1 MQMKKLISLAAFALT
16 IVALPALAQ
25 NSKRAGSLGFASDFQ
40 TIPVVANLTGI
51 GGKFVTYVSIY
62 NPTASAYTIQ
72 ASLFDASGTRHDAV
86 ISVAAGELKTYANF
100 VDTIF
105 NGFIGGGAVTLRSAD
120 SAGGQR
126 NNRFIVEAE
135 VRTQGG
141 HYGTSVPVL
150 EFAGTGSRS
159 FASGINVDSN
169 SRTNIGCFDESGF
182 ANKVHVT
189 ILDSTGTQTVG
200 STDLNLAANGWFQTA
215 VTSIVSNG
223 IVRFEPSDAAVCYAV
238 VVDNTTQD
246 GRVLS
251 ASEYQP

>member
-1 MQMKKLISLAAFALT
+1 MHMKKLISLAALALT
-16 IVALPALAQ
+16 IVAMPVFAQ
-25 NSKRAGSLGFASDFQ
+25 NSKRAGSLSFASDFQ

-51 GGKFVTYVSIY
+51 GGKFITYVSIY

-72 ASLFDASGTRHDAV
+72 ASLFDATGVRRDAA
-86 ISVAAGELKTYANF
+86 ISIAAGELKTYANF
-100 VDTIF
+100 LDSVF
-105 NGFIGGGAVTLRSAD
+105 AGFTGGGAVTLRSND

-126 NNRFIVEAE
+126 NNRFIVDAE

-141 HYGTSVPVL
+141 HFGTSVPVL
-150 EFAGTGSRS
+150 EFAGSGSRS
-159 FASGINVDSN
+159 FAAGITVDSN

-182 ANKVHVT
+182 TNKVHAT
-189 ILDSTGTQTVG
+189 ILDNTGTLTVG

-215 VTSIVSNG
+215 VSSIVSNG

-246 GRVLS
+246 GRVVS

>member
-1 MQMKKLISLAAFALT
+1 MHMKRLIALAALALT

-25 NSKRAGSLGFASDFQ
+25 DSKRAGSLSFASDFQ
-40 TIPVVANLTGI
+40 TIPVVANLNGI
-51 GGKFVTYVSIY
+51 GGKFVTYVSMY
-62 NPTASAYTIQ
+62 NPTANGFTVQ
-72 ASLFDASGTRHDAV
+72 ASLFDAAGVRRDAA
-86 ISVAAGELKTYANF
+86 IALSAGELKTYSNF
-100 VDTIF
+100 LDTVF
-105 NGFIGGGAVTLRSAD
+105 NGFTGGGAVTLRSAD

-126 NNRFIVEAE
+126 NNRFIVDAE

-150 EFAGTGSRS
+150 EFAGSGSRS
-159 FASGINVDSN
+159 FAAGVTVDSN
-169 SRTNIGCFDESGF
+169 SRTNIGCFDQSGF
-182 ANKVHVT
+182 ANKVHAT
-189 ILDSTGTQTVG
+189 ILDATGTQTLG
-200 STDLNLAANGWFQTA
+200 STDLNLAANGWFQTS
-215 VTSIVSNG
+215 VTTIVSGG